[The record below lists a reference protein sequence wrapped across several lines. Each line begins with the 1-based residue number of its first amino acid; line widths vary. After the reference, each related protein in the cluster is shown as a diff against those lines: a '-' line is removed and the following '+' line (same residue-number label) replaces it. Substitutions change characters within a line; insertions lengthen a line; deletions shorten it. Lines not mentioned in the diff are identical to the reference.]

1 MKRRELL
8 GGVAAGVG
16 LAAGA
21 GLAAGEAPAAAP
33 SRAATSADA
42 RTIAGA
48 LPRNVRHPGVDG
60 RALLNRPRAFEL
72 MARYGVDGLVAVNP
86 VNVYYLANTLPVG
99 AKMRWE
105 YPAFATLAR
114 DPQQPAFLVTT
125 TGQAWD
131 LVNGE
136 REVPQ
141 LIAYSSVAGPG
152 FAVREGVP
160 LTPREQRW
168 VESQQRYNLHSER
181 SPALGLIRALRES
194 GLERGRL
201 AVDDLRVKYLLEQAG
216 FTSVEWLPGDGLFR
230 LIRMVKSEPEIA
242 LMRVAGRNNGDAALA
257 TMRAIE
263 RGMTFDDVERRF
275 RLEAALRGNDVAF
288 ILAGVTLGLFPDG
301 VAVPGKPFLVDA
313 VSRYR
318 EYHGDFARTACIG
331 EPSREVE
338 ARANRIGR
346 EAVFEIGRASRLLV
360 SCATSPATR
369 WSRRHARAHPR
380 HQPAPVGL
388 HRHPDHP
395 VTLGLPGAPTQPFDH
410 VLEENMTLT
419 IDLPYVEV
427 GWGAGHNEDL
437 IRVTRNG
444 YEALN
449 LESDPLVIV

>member
-1 MKRRELL
+1 
-8 GGVAAGVG
+8 
-16 LAAGA
+16 
-21 GLAAGEAPAAAP
+21 
-33 SRAATSADA
+33 
-42 RTIAGA
+42 
-48 LPRNVRHPGVDG
+48 
-60 RALLNRPRAFEL
+60 
-72 MARYGVDGLVAVNP
+72 MARFGIDGLVAVNP

-318 EYHGDFARTACIG
+318 EYHGDFARTVCIG
-331 EPSREVE
+331 EPSREVLE
-338 ARANRIGR
+338 RARANRIGR
-346 EAVFEIGRASRLLV
+346 EAVFEIVRPGVTFSQLRNVARDAMVKAGMPERILV
-360 SCATSPATR
+360 INPHS
-369 WSRRHARAHPR
+369 
-380 HQPAPVGL
+380 VGL
-388 HRHPDHP
+388 QHTDHP